1 MYLVDKQL
9 KKLTPVPTV
18 TFAEQGLKERQ
29 DLQEWL
35 AANPEVLGEK
45 LLIIQKEF
53 AGFDGTAERLDLL
66 ALDKQFNLVVI
77 ENKLDDSGRDVTWQA
92 LKYASYCSSLTI
104 ADIIKLY
111 QQYLNQHFPDQEAT
125 SQLDKFY
132 GGREYLTQLNQVSN
146 NIRIML
152 VAASFRKEVT
162 STVLW
167 LLNYNVRLQCHQV
180 TAYQL
185 GDQLLLRVEQLIP
198 LRETEDYTIR
208 LANKAQEEAQIKA
221 AQGPRQERLYALWT
235 MVLPFVK
242 AKTTLYKNVQP
253 TKFAWLSAGS
263 GVSGVP
269 YSLGVNEY
277 AASVVLNISKAN
289 RDANKFLFEYLEARK
304 ETIEASFGQ
313 ALTWDVVED
322 RLSMKI
328 ICTRDGLSYNDEAQ
342 WPALAAFLAEKMDRL
357 EQALRQPLF
366 AANIAL
372 RQSTLLTGANSEIE
386 MDDDDLDIT
395 AGPTTLDDE

>member
-9 KKLTPVPTV
+9 KKLTPVPAV

-35 AANPEVLGEK
+35 AAYPEALGEK

-66 ALDKQFNLVVI
+66 ALDKHFNLVVI

-92 LKYASYCSSLTI
+92 LKYASYCSSLTVP
-104 ADIIKLY
+104 DILKLY
-111 QQYLNQHFPDQEAT
+111 QQYLDQHFLGQDAASRLE
-125 SQLDKFY
+125 DFY
-132 GGREYLTQLNQVSN
+132 QGGDYLTQLNQVSN

-180 TAYQL
+180 TAYQV

-198 LRETEDYTIR
+198 LRETQDYTIR
-208 LANKAQEEAQIKA
+208 MANKAQEEAQLKA
-221 AQGPRQERLYALWT
+221 TQGPRQERLRALWT
-235 MVLPFVK
+235 AVLPLIN
-242 AKTTLYKNVQP
+242 AKTNLYKGVSP

-269 YSLGVNEY
+269 YSFGVNEQS
-277 AASVVLNISKAN
+277 ASVLLNVSKAN
-289 RDANKFLFEYLEARK
+289 REANKFLYEHLLARK
-304 ETIEASFGQ
+304 KEIEDAFGQ
-313 ALTWDVVED
+313 PLIWDVVED

-328 ICTRDGLSYNDEAQ
+328 MCTQGGFSYNDEAQ
-342 WPALAAFLAEKMDRL
+342 WPVLTAFLAEKMARL
-357 EQALRQPLF
+357 EQALRQPL
-366 AANIAL
+366 AAAQAAL
-372 RQSTLLTGANSEIE
+372 QQIPFLNGVNSEVN
-386 MDDDDLDIT
+386 
-395 AGPTTLDDE
+395 DDEIEATTEPAS

>member
-9 KKLTPVPTV
+9 KKLTPVPAI
-18 TFAEQGLKERQ
+18 TFAKQGLRERQ

-35 AANPEVLGEK
+35 AANPEALGEK

-66 ALDKQFNLVVI
+66 ALDKQYNLVVI

-104 ADIIKLY
+104 PDILKLY
-111 QQYLNQHFPDQEAT
+111 QQYLDLHFPGKDAASRLE
-125 SQLDKFY
+125 DFY
-132 GGREYLTQLNQVSN
+132 QGGDYLTQLNQVSN

-185 GDQLLLRVEQLIP
+185 GEQLLLRVEQLIP
-198 LRETEDYTIR
+198 LPETQDYTIR
-208 LANKAQEEAQIKA
+208 LARKTQEEAQLKA
-221 AQGPRQERLYALWT
+221 SQGPRQERLRALWAA
-235 MVLPFVK
+235 VLPLIN
-242 AKTTLYKNVQP
+242 AKTSLYKNVQP

-263 GVSGVP
+263 GVRGVP
-269 YSLGVNEY
+269 YSFGVNEQS
-277 AASVVLNISKAN
+277 ASVLLNISKAN
-289 RDANKFLFEYLEARK
+289 REANKLLFEYLLARK
-304 ETIEASFGQ
+304 GEIEENFGYP
-313 ALTWDVVED
+313 LIWDVVED

-328 ICTRDGLSYNDEAQ
+328 MYTQGGFSYTDEAQ
-342 WPALAAFLAEKMDRL
+342 WPALTAFLADKMFHL
-357 EQALRQPLF
+357 EQALRQPLV
-366 AANIAL
+366 AAHAVL
-372 RQSTLLTGANSEIE
+372 QQSLLLTGVTPEA
-386 MDDDDLDIT
+386 DDDEPETI
-395 AGPTTLDDE
+395 DEAIS